1 MHAPHVDKKILGNAE
16 KRNTILVS
24 FIFIKRLLTFSVWD
38 APRAFT
44 WSLFH
49 GGMPGEEPDLP
60 DGLGDRGSL
69 VPLLLAYSG
78 AFEFM
83 GYWISAI

>member
-1 MHAPHVDKKILGNAE
+1 MTLGLHLLPVLQRNA
-16 KRNTILVS
+16 R
-24 FIFIKRLLTFSVWD
+24 
-38 APRAFT
+38 
-44 WSLFH
+44 
-49 GGMPGEEPDLP
+49 EEPDLP

-69 VPLLLAYSG
+69 VPLLLAYSS